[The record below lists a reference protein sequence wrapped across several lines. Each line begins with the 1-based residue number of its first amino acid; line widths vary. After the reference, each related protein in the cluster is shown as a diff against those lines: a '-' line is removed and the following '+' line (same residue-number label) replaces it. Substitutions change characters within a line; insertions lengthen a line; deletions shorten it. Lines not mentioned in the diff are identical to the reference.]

1 MIKSIFRRKTSKY
14 THSAIGCNIPEEN
27 RSNRSS
33 GNRVTRLGQIR
44 YRKKPK
50 LSSKATGV
58 KIKLARIFKSLRYCL
73 AKKKKGLIHSLVKS
87 VTKSQILKNLCQC
100 LTARANLTCY
110 VAWAT
115 GQRDLP
121 TMPDCKGQRNMLRR
135 VGNRAAWQK
144 TRQIYGV
151 SALAYA
157 T

>member
-1 MIKSIFRRKTSKY
+1 MIKSIFRRKTFKY

-100 LTARANLTCY
+100 LTARANITCY

-115 GQRDLP
+115 GQRGKKHDRSIEWAHSLMRPNPTQARIPGLP
-121 TMPDCKGQRNMLRR
+121 NST
-135 VGNRAAWQK
+135 
-144 TRQIYGV
+144 
-151 SALAYA
+151 SAGAHWL